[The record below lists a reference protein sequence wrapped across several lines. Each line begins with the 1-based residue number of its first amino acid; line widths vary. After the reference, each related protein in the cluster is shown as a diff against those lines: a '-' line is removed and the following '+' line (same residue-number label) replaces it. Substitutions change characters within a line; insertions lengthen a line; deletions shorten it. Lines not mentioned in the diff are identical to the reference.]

1 MAVDDASFQ
10 FLVENSSDIICRTA
24 ANLTFAYISPS
35 APRVLGW
42 NPDEMVGKV
51 ADEFIYSQDVGLLK
65 KSLRSGVNESSVTV
79 RMRKKDG
86 SLAWVEMRHRS
97 AHVARQGEIPEVVI
111 VIRDISERKA
121 LEERLSLLELT
132 DTRTGLSTQRGFD
145 EALERE
151 WHRCLRDSST
161 LSLLLLD
168 FDHFRHFH
176 EFHREGDSCL
186 SQAAG
191 AVISA
196 VRVTD
201 FAALYGDEDIAII
214 LPSTDAS
221 GAIKVAEKIQAA
233 LHALRSLPESMGV
246 RSGRIQ
252 VTIGMATVSA
262 RPGATARM
270 PELLRLGAAQSLQRA
285 KLAVALAR
293 RRG

>member
-10 FLVENSSDIICRTA
+10 FLVEHSSDMICRTA
-24 ANLTFAYISPS
+24 ANLTFVYISPS

-42 NPDEMVGKV
+42 DPNEMVGKIP
-51 ADEFIYSQDVGLLK
+51 DDFIYSQDVALLK
-65 KSLRSGVNESSVTV
+65 RSLRSGVNESSVTV
-79 RMRKKDG
+79 RMRKRDG
-86 SLAWVEMRHRS
+86 SLAWVEIRHRS
-97 AHVARQGEIPEVVI
+97 AHGAGPAEGPEVVM

-132 DTRTGLSTQRGFD
+132 DPRTGLSTQRGFD
-145 EALERE
+145 ESLERE
-151 WHRCLRDSST
+151 WHRCMRDNST

-176 EFHREGDSCL
+176 ELHREGDACL
-186 SQAAG
+186 SQAAA

-201 FAALYGDEDIAII
+201 FAALYGEEDIAII
-214 LPSTDAS
+214 LPSTDAN
-221 GAIKVAEKIQAA
+221 GAVKVAEKVQAA
-233 LHALRSLPESMGV
+233 LHALRSMPGGV
-246 RSGRIQ
+246 RLGRIQ